1 MSDKADPMDLGAVL
15 ERLNTA
21 LELQHRSV
29 LELVLTAGSVA
40 GFEYHA
46 VSNQLSEYAVAE
58 LADVRRLVEKIV
70 ALGGRPTTAVASP
83 ELKEDPSA
91 AIDVLIEHE
100 GEALT
105 ALHPVIP
112 PTGQQ
117 PGSEAIEHLIEHII
131 MRKQEQVDTLIRA
144 RGKG

>member
-1 MSDKADPMDLGAVL
+1 MSDKSDPMDLDAVL
-15 ERLNTA
+15 ERLNAA
-21 LELQHRSV
+21 LELETRSV
-29 LELVLTAGSVA
+29 LELVLTAGSVV

-46 VSNQLSEYAVAE
+46 VSNQLCEYAVAE

-70 ALGGRPTTAVASP
+70 ALGGRPTTAVAPP
-83 ELKEDPSA
+83 ELKEDSSA

-105 ALHPVIP
+105 ALHAVIP

-144 RGKG
+144 RGKS